1 MPSNQTISESDQ
13 VRSSRS
19 GGDSAGVAEFV
30 RASSWLGGAV
40 LDFVGGDRVVM
51 FEASTSRSEAEGAS
65 LAVLEMWAVASVAG
79 AVVVTEQS
87 SFILPTSAMYPKPT
101 AAFAVRKGGGET
113 GEWEHGRGRQAARQG
128 AVFECYLLQS
138 RGEPSCATPAGRYG
152 CS

>member
-1 MPSNQTISESDQ
+1 MQSGRPAGDT
-13 VRSSRS
+13 SR
-19 GGDSAGVAEFV
+19 VVEFV

-51 FEASTSRSEAEGAS
+51 FEASTSRSDAEGAS

-101 AAFAVRKGGGET
+101 AAFAVRKGGAERG
-113 GEWEHGRGRQAARQG
+113 GWGHGRGWQAVRQG

-138 RGEPSCATPAGRYG
+138 GGEPSCATPAGRYG